1 MKLPHGDEAIIDQRK
16 LTDYCL
22 SPDHDDGKHKAQL
35 FRDLLGLTRE
45 HAGML
50 LDALKEAAVSGEAIL
65 GHADRYGQRYIV
77 DFELVGPRGRITIR
91 SAWIIRPD
99 ETAPRLVTCYIL

>member
-1 MKLPHGDEAIIDQRK
+1 MKLPHGDKAIIDQRK

-45 HAGML
+45 HAGIL

-65 GHADRYGQRYIV
+65 GHADRYGQRYVV

-91 SAWIIRPD
+91 SAWIILPD
-99 ETAPRLVTCYIL
+99 ETALRLVTCYIL